1 MLEVNELDSLQDAS
15 RMDLETRF
23 NFRCGPGMS
32 CFNRC
37 CQDVAIL
44 LSPYDV
50 MRLKH
55 ALHMSSSEFLDKY
68 ALKMR
73 SHDRHVPVV
82 LLRMDEQTR
91 TCPFVSE
98 AGCTVYNDRPWPCRM
113 YPLGMAEPKGPH
125 AADQRFYFLVQEN
138 LCQGHTACEQQSVRE
153 WIAQQGLE
161 PFDAMQAPFLEF
173 MSHPG
178 WEMADRMPENMLA
191 MYFMAL
197 YDLDRFRR
205 FIAETR
211 FFELFEID
219 DARAEA
225 ILNDDEE
232 LLEFAIDWLAFSM
245 FHEKR
250 MKLRPSAA
258 VRAPGVDASAQPGGQ
273 GAGGQGGA
281 YEHA

>member
-1 MLEVNELDSLQDAS
+1 MLEVNELETLQDAS
-15 RMDLETRF
+15 RMDLDTRF
-23 NFRCGPGMS
+23 NFRCDPGKS

-37 CQDVAIL
+37 CRDVAIL

-50 MRLKH
+50 LRLKK
-55 ALHMSSSEFLDKY
+55 ALHMDSSEFLERY
-68 ALKMR
+68 TLKMR
-73 SHDRHVPVV
+73 SHEKHVPVV
-82 LLRMDEQTR
+82 LLRMDEQAR

-98 AGCTVYNDRPWPCRM
+98 AGCTVYQNRPWPCRM

-125 AADQRFYFLVQEN
+125 AADQRFYFLVQED
-138 LCQGHTACEQQSVRE
+138 LCDGHAAPEQQSVRE
-153 WIAQQGLE
+153 WIANQGLE
-161 PFDAMQAPFLEF
+161 PFDEMQAPFLQF

-178 WEMADRMPENMLA
+178 WQMAESMPQGMLA

-205 FIAETR
+205 FITETR

-219 DARAEA
+219 EARAEA

-232 LLEFAIDWLAFSM
+232 LLDFALDWLAFSL
-245 FHEKR
+245 FHEKS

-258 VRAPGVDASAQPGGQ
+258 VRAQAQTEFAQPDR
-273 GAGGQGGA
+273 QGGDH
-281 YEHA
+281 EHA